1 MERLRRIKD
10 QELKIK
16 NQRSKKMERFRKEK
30 NKFEKLKMIRN
41 QRTDEI
47 SRCQE
52 RF

>member
-30 NKFEKLKMIRN
+30 
-41 QRTDEI
+41 QV
-47 SRCQE
+47 
-52 RF
+52 

>member
-30 NKFEKLKMIRN
+30 TSLK
-41 QRTDEI
+41 
-47 SRCQE
+47 S
-52 RF
+52 